1 MQPGRCGHRP
11 LRRRYVSPMKRA
23 AARVAPTK
31 RGKAFGKTGRRG
43 CRPPTTF
50 CWKRCVGADAS
61 VRPPDL
67 YRISCDV
74 SLRSQCARWSRNPY
88 SFCRAGCPHPA
99 VPVLRHISCNVSL
112 RGRIAPVGSEL
123 SAAGGRGSKVS
134 EWPRSKF
141 PASPVR
147 QRGNFGH
154 RNRDIRNPHPHRPPL
169 PKIF

>member
-11 LRRRYVSPMKRA
+11 LRRRYVSPRKRA

-141 PASPVR
+141 QASVVR
-147 QRGNFGH
+147 QRRNFGH
-154 RNRDIRNPHPHRPPL
+154 RNRVIAPYAQVFDIAP
-169 PKIF
+169 